1 MKTNTIIFALFL
13 TSILSCNLKPSINM
27 DVQGHRGCRGLMPEN
42 SLPAFKKAI
51 ELGVTTLEM
60 DLTISKDKQVVIS
73 HEPYMKS
80 DYCLGANGNEIKKED
95 ELKYNLY
102 QMNYDSIK
110 QFDCGSK
117 KYGKFPNQEKVKVY
131 KPLLSEVFKL
141 SENLNPNIRYN
152 IEIKAQPEYD
162 TIFTPE
168 PEEFVRL
175 VLKVIADFDVFKRV
189 NLQSFDVRI
198 LEEIKKQSPTMKMA
212 LLVDENESIEVKL
225 NSLSF
230 KPEIISPYYPLL
242 SKEIVEKYQKET
254 YQIIPWTVNTTE
266 TMAEM
271 IAFNVDGII
280 TDYPDKLLALLKS
293 KN

>member
-1 MKTNTIIFALFL
+1 
-13 TSILSCNLKPSINM
+13 M

-42 SLPAFKKAI
+42 TLPAFKKAI

-60 DLTISKDKQVVIS
+60 DLVISKDKQVVVS
-73 HEPYMKS
+73 HEPYIKS
-80 DYCLGANGNEIKKED
+80 DYCLDVNGNEIKKED

-117 KYGKFPNQEKVKVY
+117 KHERFPNQEKVKVY
-131 KPLLSEVFKL
+131 KPLLSDVFKL
-141 SENLNPNIRYN
+141 SEAINPEIRYN

-162 TIFTPE
+162 TIFTPK
-168 PEEFVRL
+168 PEAFVRL
-175 VLKVIADFDVFKRV
+175 VLNVIADYAVFNRV

-198 LEEIKKQSPTMKMA
+198 LEEIKKQSPTMKVA
-212 LLVDENESIEVKL
+212 LLVDENESVEVKL

-230 KPEIISPYYPLL
+230 KPEIISPYYELL
-242 SKEIVEKYQKET
+242 SKEIVETYQKQT
-254 YQIIPWTVNTTE
+254 YQIIPWTINTIE
-266 TMAEM
+266 TMNAM

-280 TDYPDKLLALLKS
+280 TDYPDKLLALLKA